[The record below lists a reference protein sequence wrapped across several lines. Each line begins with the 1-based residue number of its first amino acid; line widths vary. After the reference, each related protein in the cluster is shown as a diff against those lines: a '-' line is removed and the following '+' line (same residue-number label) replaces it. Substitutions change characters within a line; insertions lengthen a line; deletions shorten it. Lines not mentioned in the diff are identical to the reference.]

1 MNTTPPPTADPN
13 ALARS
18 AFHRAWAET
27 IAAKAD
33 TCSRMPVKSL
43 AYEVAWTAFL
53 AAWKLRQT
61 NDDR

>member
-1 MNTTPPPTADPN
+1 MTTTTPTADPN